1 MPPTRWTDMGG
12 VSKKHLVDR
21 RWVTVKEI
29 AAEMGLKPQQ
39 LYHQMHVHR
48 CGLQSVVNMILE
60 NQILNGQAS
69 SSRWMVDGK
78 WTTINQAAE
87 ALGVTHYTVYN
98 YMYNHKLTLQ
108 EAVDAIRAG
117 KLRHGGHDPVRHNV
131 HGKAMT
137 TFEAAEALGV
147 SVNAVRLYMHKHKC
161 SLAATIRHYEQRKR
175 KKAEKDILAIL
186 MEGKR

>member
-1 MPPTRWTDMGG
+1 MGG
-12 VSKKHLVDR
+12 VSKKHLVDG

-48 CGLQSVVNMILE
+48 CGLQAVVNMIRE

-69 SSRWMVDGK
+69 SPRWMVDGK

-98 YMYNHKLTLQ
+98 YMYNHKFTLQ

-131 HGKAMT
+131 RGKAMT

-147 SVNAVRLYMHKHKC
+147 SVNAIRIHMHRTGD
-161 SLAATIRHYEQRKR
+161 SLAATIQYYE
-175 KKAEKDILAIL
+175 KKKLRDAERRIMKILR
-186 MEGKR
+186 EG